1 VATLR
6 RTKDQK
12 KGLQCF
18 ASTMPKPA
26 MPSGHQELWKAQ
38 GF

>member
-1 VATLR
+1 MATLR
-6 RTKDQK
+6 RTKDQQK
-12 KGLQCF
+12 RLQGLVS
-18 ASTMPKPA
+18 AIPKPV

>member
-1 VATLR
+1 MATLR

-12 KGLQCF
+12 KRLQCLVS
-18 ASTMPKPA
+18 AIPKPV
-26 MPSGHQELWKAQ
+26 MPSGHQELCKTQ